1 MADKN
6 VLIKHKVGN
15 EVDNIYPQTKATL
28 VDTSATNTAVTGNTL
43 SEVLTNAIPLKNGTN
58 ISISADGTIS
68 SNALSSIGVT
78 APITKN
84 ENNNT
89 ATIIIGHDN
98 VLGGTTNTTV
108 TPTGGELKVT
118 VPEITAT
125 KHGHISAISGKEV
138 TITLPADVVH
148 SDGNTGPNHIIVGA
162 GTATDNQIKS
172 TVYYVADGYNLT
184 NTATSI
190 PTSSQVY
197 NYVNSQI
204 TQGANYLGLGTDI
217 NSTTGSITDLSIQPN
232 SVGDWCRVGTQF
244 KVPANLSSSATE
256 ETAHVGDILICTA
269 RNTSNPLYK
278 WDVLHTEVDT
288 DTWRPIKVDGISIDD
303 NNTLNTLNLKPGANI
318 TLSRTIGSGNVTISS
333 TDTNTTYELSG
344 EDAKVT
350 LTASDGTKQSVT
362 VNKVEQAASVG
373 SSLIIKLN
381 GGKTE
386 GTNQFTFN
394 GSTSKNINITP
405 ANIGAATSLHIHSI
419 QLSGDVTAKSSTISG
434 TVSTTIANGAVT
446 KDKIKDGAVTSDKL
460 GTSAAPGTYSAVHVT
475 AKGLVDSGAQ
485 VYKYYAK
492 GKTDAEILADSALVN
507 GGFAF
512 VEI

>member
-43 SEVLTNAIPLKNGTN
+43 SEVLANAIPLKNGTN

-68 SNALSSIGVT
+68 SNALDSINVDG
-78 APITKN
+78 PIVKN
-84 ENNNT
+84 KNFNT
-89 ATIIIGHDN
+89 ITIGHDD
-98 VLGGTTNTTV
+98 VLVKDTAV
-108 TPTGGELKVT
+108 TPQGGELKVT

-217 NSTTGSITDLSIQPN
+217 NNTTGSITDLSIQPN

-288 DTWRPIKVDGISIDD
+288 DTWRPVQVNDILIG
-303 NNTLNTLNLKPGANI
+303 NNILNLKSGTNVS
-318 TLSRTIGSGNVTISS
+318 LSQTNGIVTINS
-333 TDTNTTYELSG
+333 TDTNTTYTLG
-344 EDAKVT
+344 GTNAKVT
-350 LTASDGTKQSVT
+350 LTASDGSEQSFT
-362 VNKVEQAASVG
+362 VNNVASANKVAN
-373 SSLIIKLN
+373 SLKVQLN
-381 GGKTE
+381 GGTTE
-386 GTNQFTFN
+386 GKNQFTFD
-394 GSTSKNINITP
+394 GSAVKNINITP
-405 ANIGAATSLHIHSI
+405 AGIGAATSSHIHSI

-460 GTSAAPGTYSAVHVT
+460 GTSATPGTYSAVLVT

-492 GKTDAEILADSALVN
+492 GKTDAEILADNALVN

>member
-6 VLIKHKVGN
+6 VLIKHKTDTG
-15 EVDNIYPQTKATL
+15 VDTIYPQTKSTL
-28 VDTSATNTAVTGNTL
+28 VDTSTTNTVVTGDTL
-43 SEVLTNAIPLKNGTN
+43 SEVLANAISLKAGTN
-58 ISISADGTIS
+58 ISISSDGTIS
-68 SNALSSIGVT
+68 SNALDSINVDG
-78 APITKN
+78 PIVKN
-84 ENNNT
+84 KNLNT
-89 ATIIIGHDN
+89 ITIGHAD
-98 VLGGTTNTTV
+98 VLVKDTAV

-172 TVYYVADGYNLT
+172 SSYSIT
-184 NTATSI
+184 NDPLDASEI
-190 PTSSQVY
+190 KVPTSKAVCD
-197 NYVNSQI
+197 YVRNQI
-204 TQGANYLGLGTDI
+204 TQGANYLGVYSSFDDLPTS
-217 NSTTGSITDLSIQPN
+217 NIT
-232 SVGDWCRVGTQF
+232 VGDWARASEAFTYSDVT
-244 KVPANLSSSATE
+244 V
-256 ETAHVGDILICTA
+256 HRGDILIVSSISPVT
-269 RNTSNPLYK
+269 

-288 DTWRPIKVDGISIDD
+288 DTWRPIQVDGFSIGS
-303 NNTLNTLNLKPGANI
+303 NTLNLKPGANI
-318 TLSRTIGSGNVTISS
+318 TLSRTNGNVTISS
-333 TDTNTTYELSG
+333 TDTNTTYTLSG
-344 EDAKVT
+344 EDAKVI
-350 LTASDGTKQSVT
+350 LTASDGTKQSVI
-362 VNKVEQAASVG
+362 VNNVGSANKVAN
-373 SSLIIKLN
+373 SLKVQLN
-381 GGKTE
+381 GGTTE

-394 GSTSKNINITP
+394 GSAVKNINITP
-405 ANIGAATSLHIHSI
+405 AGIGAATSSHIHSI

-434 TVSTTIANGAVT
+434 TVSTTIANSAVT

-460 GTSAAPGTYSAVHVT
+460 GTSATPGTYSAVLVT

-492 GKTDAEILADSALVN
+492 GKTDAEILNDPALVD

>member
-15 EVDNIYPQTKATL
+15 EVDNIYPQTKSTL
-28 VDTSATNTAVTGNTL
+28 VDTSTTNTAVTGDTL
-43 SEVLTNAIPLKNGTN
+43 SEVLANAIPLKAGTN

-68 SNALSSIGVT
+68 SNALDSINVDG
-78 APITKN
+78 PIVKN
-84 ENNNT
+84 KNFNT
-89 ATIIIGHDN
+89 ITIGHAD
-98 VLGGTTNTTV
+98 VLVKDTAV

-148 SDGNTGPNHIIVGA
+148 SDGNTAPNNIIVGA

-204 TQGANYLGLGTDI
+204 TQGANYLGVYSSFDDLPTS
-217 NSTTGSITDLSIQPN
+217 NIT
-232 SVGDWCRVGTQF
+232 VGDWARASEAFTYSDVT
-244 KVPANLSSSATE
+244 V
-256 ETAHVGDILICTA
+256 HRGDILIVSSISPVT
-269 RNTSNPLYK
+269 

-288 DTWRPIKVDGISIDD
+288 DTWRPIKVDGVSIE
-303 NNTLNTLNLKPGANI
+303 NNTLNLKPGANV

-362 VNKVEQAASVG
+362 VNNVASANKVAN
-373 SSLIIKLN
+373 SLKVQLN
-381 GGKTE
+381 GGTTE
-386 GTNQFTFN
+386 GKNQFTFD
-394 GSTSKNINITP
+394 GSAAKNINITP
-405 ANIGAATSLHIHSI
+405 ANIGAATSSHIHSI

-434 TVSTTIANGAVT
+434 TVSTTIANNAVT
-446 KDKIKDGAVTSDKL
+446 TAKIKDGAVTSDKL
-460 GTSAAPGTYSAVHVT
+460 GTSATAGTYSAVYVT

-485 VYKYYAK
+485 VYKYYAA
-492 GKTDAEILADSALVN
+492 GTTDTYIKDDHALVN

>member
-6 VLIKHKVGN
+6 VLIKHKTDTG
-15 EVDNIYPQTKATL
+15 VDTIYPQTKSTL
-28 VDTSATNTAVTGNTL
+28 VDTSTTNTVVTGDTL
-43 SEVLTNAIPLKNGTN
+43 SEVLANAIPLKAGTN

-68 SNALSSIGVT
+68 SNALDSINVDG
-78 APITKN
+78 PIIKN
-84 ENNNT
+84 KNFNT
-89 ATIIIGHDN
+89 ITIDHAD
-98 VLGGTTNTTV
+98 VLVKDTTF

-118 VPEITAT
+118 IPEIAAT
-125 KHGHISAISGKEV
+125 KHGHIEKLSSQEV
-138 TITLPADVVH
+138 KIALPADVVH

-288 DTWRPIKVDGISIDD
+288 DTWRPVQVNDILIG
-303 NNTLNTLNLKPGANI
+303 NNILNLKSGTNVS
-318 TLSRTIGSGNVTISS
+318 LSQTNGIVTINS

-344 EDAKVT
+344 EDAKVI

-373 SSLIIKLN
+373 NSLIIKLN
-381 GGKTE
+381 SGTTE
-386 GTNQFTFN
+386 DSSQFTFN
-394 GSTSKNINITP
+394 GRTPKNINITP
-405 ANIGAATSLHIHSI
+405 ANIGAATSGHTHNIT
-419 QLSGDVTAKSSTISG
+419 LSGNVTGTGTIPG
-434 TVSTTIANGAVT
+434 TISTTIANGAVT
-446 KDKIKDGAVTSDKL
+446 KDKISNGAVTSDKL
-460 GTSAAPGTYSAVHVT
+460 GTSAPTGTYSVVHVT

>member
-28 VDTSATNTAVTGNTL
+28 VDTSATNTTVTGDTL
-43 SEVLTNAIPLKNGTN
+43 SEVLANAIPLKNGTN

-68 SNALSSIGVT
+68 SNALGSIGVT

-89 ATIIIGHDN
+89 NTIIIGHAN

-288 DTWRPIKVDGISIDD
+288 DTWRPIKVDDVSIE
-303 NNTLNTLNLKPGANI
+303 NNTLNLKPGANI

-333 TDTNTTYELSG
+333 TDTNTTYTLSG
-344 EDAKVT
+344 SNATVT
-350 LTASDGTKQSVT
+350 LTPSSGSAQSVT
-362 VNKVEQAASVG
+362 VNNVASANKVAN
-373 SSLIIKLN
+373 SLKVQLN
-381 GGKTE
+381 GGTTE
-386 GTNQFTFN
+386 GSSQFTFN
-394 GSTSKNINITP
+394 GSTPKNINITP
-405 ANIGAATSLHIHSI
+405 ANIGAATSGHTHNIT
-419 QLSGDVTAKSSTISG
+419 LSGNVTGTGTIPG
-434 TVSTTIANGAVT
+434 TISTTIANGAVT
-446 KDKIKDGAVTSDKL
+446 KDKISNGAVTSDKL
-460 GTSAAPGTYSAVHVT
+460 GTSAPTGTYSAVHVT

-485 VYKYYAK
+485 VYKYYAS
-492 GKTDAEILADSALVN
+492 GTTDTYIKDDPTLVS